1 MFYLFILYRNVS
13 GNAIKEGGVCVEN
26 LLGKITLYDFVAM
39 IIPGLLVTL
48 SYVSIY
54 AKEFYHFYKDIGN
67 SFVSGILILVVSY
80 CVGWIVSEIGN
91 IIFSNKNKSTKDVNT
106 NIQPDLLEKYK
117 EALETYLENTVNMND
132 IEKYGDMANAL
143 IQSDSKYSRIHNYNS
158 SKSFSKNLGSA
169 CLFIVF
175 AMIIHIIICLV
186 YLCNKIKIPYYLFVK
201 ISACI
206 ILIIF
211 CVFGYKVMKKRFQ
224 SFSSKVNIYICTY
237 FIDYVKHME
246 IENSNEENKCI
257 NNVAVEI
264 NHSNKEERK

>member
-1 MFYLFILYRNVS
+1 MD
-13 GNAIKEGGVCVEN
+13 N

-91 IIFSNKNKSTKDVNT
+91 IIFSNKNKSVNT
-106 NIQPDLLEKYK
+106 NIQQDLLEKYK
-117 EALETYLENTVNMND
+117 EALEAYLGNTVNMND

-143 IQSDSKYSRIHNYNS
+143 IQSDSKYSRIHNYSS

-186 YLCNKIKIPYYLFVK
+186 DSYNKIKIPYYLFVK
-201 ISACI
+201 ISTCI
-206 ILIIF
+206 ILIVF
-211 CVFGYKVMKKRFQ
+211 CAFGYIVMKKRFQ
-224 SFSSKVNIYICTY
+224 SFSSKVNVYICTY
-237 FIDYVKHME
+237 FIDFVKNME

-264 NHSNKEERK
+264 NHSNREERKRNYESR

>member
-1 MFYLFILYRNVS
+1 VLFILYRNVS

-143 IQSDSKYSRIHNYNS
+143 IQSDSKY
-158 SKSFSKNLGSA
+158 
-169 CLFIVF
+169 
-175 AMIIHIIICLV
+175 
-186 YLCNKIKIPYYLFVK
+186 
-201 ISACI
+201 
-206 ILIIF
+206 
-211 CVFGYKVMKKRFQ
+211 
-224 SFSSKVNIYICTY
+224 
-237 FIDYVKHME
+237 
-246 IENSNEENKCI
+246 
-257 NNVAVEI
+257 
-264 NHSNKEERK
+264 